1 MGGGGGG
8 GDVSSAGEGPQ
19 YICIR
24 GHLKLDTGTRVIVYA
39 DVPLLLHKFITIVNP
54 LRVGRRI
61 KFFKSR
67 LATTQYLIRFVLG
80 SPSVMTP

>member
-39 DVPLLLHKFITIVNP
+39 DVT
-54 LRVGRRI
+54 
-61 KFFKSR
+61 
-67 LATTQYLIRFVLG
+67 LATPAPTHFHYYCESASGRA
-80 SPSVMTP
+80 SN